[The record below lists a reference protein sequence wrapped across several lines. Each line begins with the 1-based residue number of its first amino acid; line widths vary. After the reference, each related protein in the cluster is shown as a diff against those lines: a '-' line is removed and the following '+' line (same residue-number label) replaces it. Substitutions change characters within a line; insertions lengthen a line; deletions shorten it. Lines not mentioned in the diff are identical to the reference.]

1 MSKTVLLPDDIYDK
15 AAELAQVDQVS
26 INDFISAALADQLAA
41 KEYLRQR
48 GTRATRERFLDA
60 LDRIPDVEP
69 EDYDRRDAP
78 TDK

>member
-15 AAELAQVDQVS
+15 AAELAQADRVS
-26 INDFISAALADQLAA
+26 INDFVSAALADQLAA

-48 GTRATRERFLDA
+48 ASRATRERFLDA

-69 EDYDRRDAP
+69 EDFDQLDGH
-78 TDK
+78 TEK